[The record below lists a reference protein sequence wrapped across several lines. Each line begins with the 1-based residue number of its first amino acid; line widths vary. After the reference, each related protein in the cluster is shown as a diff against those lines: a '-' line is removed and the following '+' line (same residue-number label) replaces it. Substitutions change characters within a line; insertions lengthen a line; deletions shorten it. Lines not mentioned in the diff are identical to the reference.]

1 MATKKQAN
9 LASVLARLR
18 RRPGKRTKAIAGVVI
33 TRAERQRQ
41 QNRILSGLDNLVMR
55 YDQMIEAA
63 RRSNREAEARLRTRR
78 KSPGSGTRST

>member
-1 MATKKQAN
+1 MATKPQPR

-18 RRPGKRTKAIAGVVI
+18 RRPGKRSKAIAGVVI

-41 QNRILSGLDNLVMR
+41 QNRILSGLDDLIMR

-63 RRSNREAEARLRTRR
+63 RRSNREAESRIRSRR

>member
-1 MATKKQAN
+1 MAKKTQAH

-18 RRPGKRTKAIAGVVI
+18 RRPGKRSKAIAGVVI

-41 QNRILSGLDNLVMR
+41 QNRILSGLDDLVMR

-63 RRSNREAEARLRTRR
+63 RRSNREAEARLRARR